1 MVISITVL
9 MFVLGMVFLTN
20 NHISKNYLGLPFA
33 DATCY
38 VGQADS
44 YFKIDNS

>member
-20 NHISKNYLGLPFA
+20 NHTSKNYLGLPFA

-44 YFKIDNS
+44 YSR